1 MERSPKV
8 ISPRNQSEIEEVFK
22 RLQTHKGTKGLI
34 AATSDGVPIRSTMED
49 GPTHTYCALVQRLVS
64 KCSQSLKELDPTDDL
79 TFLRIRTAKNEIMVA
94 PEANYFLIV
103 VQENS

>member
-1 MERSPKV
+1 
-8 ISPRNQSEIEEVFK
+8 
-22 RLQTHKGTKGLI
+22 
-34 AATSDGVPIRSTMED
+34 MED

-94 PEANYFLIV
+94 PGLTMSTLHAV
-103 VQENS
+103 VLCVLAPLGTKVFDHWAQS

>member
-1 MERSPKV
+1 MKC
-8 ISPRNQSEIEEVFK
+8 
-22 RLQTHKGTKGLI
+22 L
-34 AATSDGVPIRSTMED
+34 AADRPDRQFYFHGVPIRSTMED

-94 PEANYFLIV
+94 PGTLSTVSVANLQHILR
-103 VQENS
+103 E

>member
-1 MERSPKV
+1 
-8 ISPRNQSEIEEVFK
+8 
-22 RLQTHKGTKGLI
+22 
-34 AATSDGVPIRSTMED
+34 MED

-94 PEANYFLIV
+94 PGQIGESLHSGLIV
-103 VQENS
+103 LFLTTLLCDTSLAGNP